1 MWNLMIE
8 FTNGGGILLRS
19 DRETVLAWVEEVQQT
34 STWAAL
40 RVFDQNG
47 ALQCSKGVL
56 LV

>member
-1 MWNLMIE
+1 MWNLVIE

-47 ALQCSKGVL
+47 ALQCAKGVL